1 MYDTIIIGTGPAGFS
16 AAMNLKIHNK
26 DFLWFGSKNMSSK
39 VEKAEK
45 IRNYPGLPEITGQE
59 LQAHFQHHA
68 ETMDIEI
75 QEKMVTMIMKNGDSY
90 MVLADN
96 ELYEAKTVLFATG
109 VMAAKTLKGEDSF
122 LGRGI
127 SYCATCDGALYK
139 GKRIAVICNDAR
151 FEHEVAYLAEL
162 AEQLIYFPQYRGSS
176 IQAGNVTVSAGRPV
190 KVEGESR
197 AERLVLQDGQILPV
211 DWHFYSPQ
219 RHRAGYAFKGTAD
232 GGRPHCGEPPYGNE
246 PERVLCGGGLYR
258 ASLSVYKGGWRRKRS
273 CAFHHRISGF
283 PSVLTE
289 ERLKDCLQ
297 TSKRNSFKI

>member
-109 VMAAKTLKGEDSF
+109 VMAAKTLKGEDAF

-151 FEHEVAYLAEL
+151 FEHEVTYLAEL
-162 AEQLIYFPQYRGSS
+162 AEQLIYFPQYRGSRV
-176 IQAGNVTVSAGRPV
+176 QAGNVTVSAGRPV

-211 DWHFYSPQ
+211 DGIFILRNAIAPDTLLRELQTEGGHIVVNRRMETNLRGCYA
-219 RHRAGYAFKGTAD
+219 AGDCT
-232 GGRPHCGEPPYGNE
+232 GRPYQYTKAVGEGNVAAHSIIE
-246 PERVLCGGGLYR
+246 YL
-258 ASLSVYKGGWRRKRS
+258 ASLQS
-273 CAFHHRISGF
+273 
-283 PSVLTE
+283 
-289 ERLKDCLQ
+289 
-297 TSKRNSFKI
+297 

>member
-162 AEQLIYFPQYRGSS
+162 AGGAVDLLSPVPGQQYTGRQCDCFRRTAGKGGGGKPRGAPCASGW
-176 IQAGNVTVSAGRPV
+176 ADPACG
-190 KVEGESR
+190 
-197 AERLVLQDGQILPV
+197 
-211 DWHFYSPQ
+211 WHFYSPQ

-289 ERLKDCLQ
+289 EGLPADIETEL
-297 TSKRNSFKI
+297 I